1 MGGSRINIVIQTCDS
16 SELASDVAVGKGKGM
31 KEVEGGMGGVGIE
44 VLVLLLSS
52 SSSSSPKEERAASTI
67 SAACFNLLSNDAVLC
82 CVVSIDL
89 LTVVSTDSTLAYSVF
104 KELRCAANSAINLA
118 TPSGSLKLL

>member
-1 MGGSRINIVIQTCDS
+1 MGGSRINIVIQTFDGFV
-16 SELASDVAVGKGKGM
+16 LASDVAVGKGKGM
-31 KEVEGGMGGVGIE
+31 KEVEGGIGGVDIE
-44 VLVLLLSS
+44 VLVLSS
-52 SSSSSPKEERAASTI
+52 LSSSSSPKEESAASTI